1 MAPSPSL
8 ARSPRRTPPWRTRC
22 SSPRERRSPRPARP
36 RPPAASPRPLDA
48 SRGRAWERCQTI
60 CSRLEPATAR
70 ALQEVGVKGLATRV
84 LSQNGTGRGRV
95 TDRSSSLSE
104 DLELAHGVR
113 PGLADRTLLVAVFLM
128 LTAPMSAHAI
138 ARAATRE
145 QGEPVAE
152 EVDAGE

>member
-1 MAPSPSL
+1 M
-8 ARSPRRTPPWRTRC
+8 
-22 SSPRERRSPRPARP
+22 
-36 RPPAASPRPLDA
+36 
-48 SRGRAWERCQTI
+48 
-60 CSRLEPATAR
+60 
-70 ALQEVGVKGLATRV
+70 
-84 LSQNGTGRGRV
+84 
-95 TDRSSSLSE
+95 
-104 DLELAHGVR
+104 R